1 MLAIGLKYLSRMAC
15 RQNFRTVIFMMVI
28 LGVSFLRYG
37 EAASEAESAF
47 QRDRGFWAWM
57 VAKNDKNYEN
67 LSPQEKTALKEKY
80 EQWKSLTPEEKRIL
94 WERYK
99 KLEQMSPQEQ
109 QKYRNQFE
117 KLKNLPPAEQQRV
130 RRMLDNWHTLTPSEK
145 QYIRRLFQN

>member
-1 MLAIGLKYLSRMAC
+1 MLATGLKYLLRMVC
-15 RQNFRTVIFMMVI
+15 RQNFRIIIFIMVI
-28 LGVSFLRYG
+28 LSVSFLRYG
-37 EAASEAESAF
+37 EAANEAESAF
-47 QRDRGFWAWM
+47 QRDRGFWSWM
-57 VAKNDKNYEN
+57 VAKNDKDYEN
-67 LSPQEKTALKEKY
+67 LSPQEKAALKEKY

-94 WERYK
+94 RERYK

-109 QKYRNQFE
+109 QKYRNQFQ